1 MSYQQ
6 SSIRIFKLQYLC
18 QYYCNQITQFICR
31 KHNPQSY
38 EGSNRLGRRI
48 MEQIYLEYIKHNAT
62 KVRFAKKSTSSSL
75 HFLSNWIVVSDFLNY
90 LIISYKLR
98 DRRLITLR
106 IIGKLINF
114 IPPGIIRKPMIFW
127 WFEEEFTPFKT
138 EAVIIQKPVQWFAPQ
153 INGLVSKW

>member
-1 MSYQQ
+1 
-6 SSIRIFKLQYLC
+6 
-18 QYYCNQITQFICR
+18 
-31 KHNPQSY
+31 
-38 EGSNRLGRRI
+38 
-48 MEQIYLEYIKHNAT
+48 MEHIYLEYIKHNAT

-114 IPPGIIRKPMIFW
+114 IPPGIIRKPMIF
-127 WFEEEFTPFKT
+127 
-138 EAVIIQKPVQWFAPQ
+138 
-153 INGLVSKW
+153 